1 MAIKIE
7 NLSKS
12 FGEKSIIR
20 DVSFTVPDKG
30 IFGIFGDSGCGKTTL
45 LRIISGLD
53 TPSSGKIS
61 GNENLKLSVVF
72 QEDRLLPNQTV
83 LKNVSI
89 ISDGETALK
98 CLKAVHLDDS
108 AGLKTE
114 ELSGGMGRRAAI
126 ARALAYNGDL
136 FLLDEP
142 FKGLESELKD
152 EFFSLFE
159 EIAKT
164 KPVVIITHDE
174 QIKSKIPNFIKLH
187 RDIPAK
193 N

>member
-20 DVSFTVPDKG
+20 DVSFTIPDKG

-98 CLKAVHLDDS
+98 CLKTVHLDDS

-114 ELSGGMGRRAAI
+114 ELSGGMGRRVAI

-164 KPVVIITHDE
+164 KPVIIITHDE

>member
-126 ARALAYNGDL
+126 TRALAYNGDL

-152 EFFSLFE
+152 EFFALFE

-174 QIKSKIPNFIKLH
+174 QIKSKIPDFIKLH

>member
-72 QEDRLLPNQTV
+72 QEDNLLPNQTV

-89 ISDGETALK
+89 ISDDETALK
-98 CLKAVHLDDS
+98 CLKTVHLDDS
-108 AGLKTE
+108 VSLKTE

-164 KPVVIITHDE
+164 KPVIIITHDE
-174 QIKSKIPNFIKLH
+174 QIKSQIPDFIKLH

>member
-98 CLKAVHLDDS
+98 CLKTVHLDDS

-164 KPVVIITHDE
+164 KPVIIITHDE
-174 QIKSKIPNFIKLH
+174 QIKSKIPDFIKLH